1 MCFYLHGD
9 ECLDRASLDLNS
21 RSGNFN
27 NLSIEYFI
35 FFRAA
40 GYSEKLNLENDIATR
55 VLDHAIADVLVNSD
69 VNNKDDVSVLGV
81 AGTFKLL
88 LNSILTC

>member
-9 ECLDRASLDLNS
+9 ECLDRTTLNLNS

-27 NLSIEYFI
+27 NLSIEHFI

-40 GYSEKLNLENDIATR
+40 GNSEKLNLENDIATR

-69 VNNKDDVSVLGV
+69 VNNKDDVSVLGM
-81 AGTFKLL
+81 ASTFKLL
-88 LNSILTC
+88 LNSI